1 VLSIAGDFDSV
12 QARVL
17 VEKHFGA
24 IPRGKDRPPLGTM
37 DVPSTFGGQLRQVV
51 EDDVSLSRIYVA
63 FRSPVFGSDAYYTAS
78 VAGAILGMRR
88 GSRLYRSLVREKQIA
103 ADASAFT
110 FDLAKGSDLLI
121 IDVTARPDVSAEQ
134 LEDAVDSEIDAIVQ
148 NGVSDEEVER
158 AIALI
163 QTDMTAALQSAS
175 ERADRLSMFAT
186 LLGDPRLINEQPDK
200 YRAVTSSA
208 VSTFTKERMLKENRA
223 KLIYVPGR
231 PEESPTVD
239 DLTGAAAS

>member
-1 VLSIAGDFDSV
+1 
-12 QARVL
+12 
-17 VEKHFGA
+17 
-24 IPRGKDRPPLGTM
+24 
-37 DVPSTFGGQLRQVV
+37 
-51 EDDVSLSRIYVA
+51 
-63 FRSPVFGSDAYYTAS
+63 
-78 VAGAILGMRR
+78 MRR

-158 AIALI
+158 AVALI

-239 DLTGAAAS
+239 DLTGAATS